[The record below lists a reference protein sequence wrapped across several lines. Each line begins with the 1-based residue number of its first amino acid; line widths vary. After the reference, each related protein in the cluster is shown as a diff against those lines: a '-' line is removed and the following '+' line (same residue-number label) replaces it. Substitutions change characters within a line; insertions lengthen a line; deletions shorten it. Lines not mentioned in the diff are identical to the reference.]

1 MDIAKELDIKKNG
14 YLCHEFLKHY
24 YQMKNNNTDSTANI
38 SRFARDKRQR
48 VSSTERVERTPRPR
62 READNEG
69 HREFRPRVA
78 KTEKTP
84 RASYNPHFTRDNR
97 LRPEYEQRPEGARG
111 ERPRRNN
118 DGERGGYNRNERT
131 ERGGY
136 NRNERSANGRH
147 EGGFKPKSGGRPNDN
162 RGGFK
167 AGGKRPAAPKHDDK
181 PRSYPK
187 YNPNK
192 QVGEM
197 RLNRFIA
204 QSGICS
210 RREADDFIAA
220 GVVSVNGKVV
230 TELGTKVLRSDS
242 VVFHN
247 TPVTMEKKVYIL
259 LNKPKDTVT
268 TVDDP
273 QQRKTVMDLIKGAC
287 RERVYPVGRL
297 DRNTTGVLLLTND
310 GELATKLT
318 HPQWRK
324 KKIYHV
330 FLNKNVSPEDIKRI
344 AEGIELEDG
353 PIRADAVEYA
363 SPTDKKQVGIEIHS
377 GRNRIVRRIFESLG
391 YKVTKLDRV
400 LFAGLTKKN
409 VRRGDWRF
417 LTEAEVNMLRM
428 GAFE

>member
-1 MDIAKELDIKKNG
+1 M
-14 YLCHEFLKHY
+14 
-24 YQMKNNNTDSTANI
+24 
-38 SRFARDKRQR
+38 
-48 VSSTERVERTPRPR
+48 
-62 READNEG
+62 
-69 HREFRPRVA
+69 
-78 KTEKTP
+78 
-84 RASYNPHFTRDNR
+84 
-97 LRPEYEQRPEGARG
+97 
-111 ERPRRNN
+111 
-118 DGERGGYNRNERT
+118 
-131 ERGGY
+131 
-136 NRNERSANGRH
+136 
-147 EGGFKPKSGGRPNDN
+147 
-162 RGGFK
+162 
-167 AGGKRPAAPKHDDK
+167 
-181 PRSYPK
+181 
-187 YNPNK
+187 
-192 QVGEM
+192 
-197 RLNRFIA
+197 
-204 QSGICS
+204 
-210 RREADDFIAA
+210 
-220 GVVSVNGKVV
+220 VSVNGKVV